1 MDTLEKEECSR
12 LLYSDVVQIQEVRR
26 EQMHRWTTPGSSRPE
41 ETPRPIT
48 VVVVVAAAAVVVVV
62 VIEAIQIFFCSK
74 CRKAKKEKI

>member
-26 EQMHRWTTPGSSRPE
+26 VQMHRWTTPGSSRPE

>member
-48 VVVVVAAAAVVVVV
+48 VVVVVAAAAVVVV
-62 VIEAIQIFFCSK
+62 IEAIQIFFCSK

>member
-48 VVVVVAAAAVVVVV
+48 VVVVV